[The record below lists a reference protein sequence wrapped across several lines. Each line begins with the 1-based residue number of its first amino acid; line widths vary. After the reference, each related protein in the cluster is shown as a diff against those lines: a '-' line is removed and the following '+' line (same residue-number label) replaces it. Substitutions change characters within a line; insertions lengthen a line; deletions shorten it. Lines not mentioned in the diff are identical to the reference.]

1 MLAVGL
7 LCSGPALASGSPVI
21 GDWVTEEGGII
32 SVFTCGGAICGK
44 VAGVTDFGP
53 DGLNHAGVGGVSTCD
68 QVIIK
73 DMKPNEDGLLNG
85 TITDPTN
92 GKVYTANMRVDDEG
106 ALRLRGY
113 VGVPWLGQTRV
124 WKPVKVAIG
133 TNCHFTK
140 K

>member
-1 MLAVGL
+1 MGGEFDGTLNL
-7 LCSGPALASGSPVI
+7 LSDAPRGCLWIACA
-21 GDWVTEEGGII
+21 GDGT
-32 SVFTCGGAICGK
+32 AYNK
-44 VAGVTDFGP
+44 VAGAGP
-53 DGLNHAGVGGVSTCD
+53 NRIRRSNHAGLVGGVSTCD